1 MAAAADTA
9 PANPPPADRPFIWT
23 CAVAVVLASGFGGF
37 LGFFVR
43 SGALT
48 KPLSDFIVFWT
59 AARFPMARIYDVQA
73 LTEAQRWYIPFLGQ
87 LRPFPYP
94 PSFLPWI
101 APFGHMPF
109 VLSGVLWVLLSAAL
123 YLAAARLLAR
133 GPAMLIAAATRPVLE
148 AAFDGQS
155 VLLAGA
161 FLIGGVA
168 SLRKRPLLA
177 GALLAVA
184 ATIKPQMTLMAPLVL
199 ISGRHWRAFGAA
211 MATGLAIGAASLLTQ
226 GVDVWFAWI
235 RMDRDLLPVLGT
247 GDVLHFG
254 VTPYL
259 TGSPA
264 LTALGALLGV
274 ACAWIGGRSDKPH
287 LTLAGLAVGAL
298 LCSPYA
304 LMYDLVTLV
313 PAAAIMLLDRK
324 AHPVV
329 WLAAGLLLSGFGG
342 AYAVLA
348 FGVVLIWHAWP
359 GVMDRGRKDQPRQ
372 PERVS
377 L

>member
-1 MAAAADTA
+1 MAAPTDTA
-9 PANPPPADRPFIWT
+9 LTSPPPPGRPFIWK

-43 SGALT
+43 SGT
-48 KPLSDFIVFWT
+48 VTMPLSDYIVYWT

-73 LTEAQRWYIPFLGQ
+73 LTNAQRWYIPFLGQ

-101 APFGHMPF
+101 APFGHVPF

-123 YLAAARLLAR
+123 YLGAARLLAR

-155 VLLAGA
+155 VLLAAA

-168 SLRKRPLLA
+168 SLHKRPLLA

-184 ATIKPQMTLMAPLVL
+184 ATIKPQMALMAPLVL
-199 ISGRHWRAFGAA
+199 ISGRHWRALGSA
-211 MATGLAIGAASLLTQ
+211 MATGLAIGASCLLAQ
-226 GVDVWFAWI
+226 GADVWLAWI
-235 RMDRDLLPVLGT
+235 RMDRNLLSILGT

-254 VTPYL
+254 ITPYL
-259 TGSPA
+259 TGSLA
-264 LTALGALLGV
+264 LTVLGAMLGL

-287 LTLAGLAVGAL
+287 LTLAGVAVGAV

-313 PAAAIMLLDRK
+313 PAAAVMLLDRE
-324 AHPVV
+324 ADPIV

-342 AYAVLA
+342 VYAILV

-359 GVMDRGRKDQPRQ
+359 SAMGSRFLIFRSRA
-372 PERVS
+372 
-377 L
+377 